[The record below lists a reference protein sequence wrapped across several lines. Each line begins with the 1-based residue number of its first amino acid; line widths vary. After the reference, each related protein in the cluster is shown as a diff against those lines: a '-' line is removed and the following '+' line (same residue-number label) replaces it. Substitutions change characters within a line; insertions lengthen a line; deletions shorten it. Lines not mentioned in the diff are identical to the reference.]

1 MRLRMIG
8 LLMVP
13 LLVAATTQPA
23 TVTLDRLLASIPVTL
38 RASSSETDRQAALRN
53 EWLMGQAKG
62 KITDAKTVVTMTGDA
77 YLVGQHKGV
86 VVKCQLAAPGKF
98 YAGDE
103 VEIKGIMTKADTTA
117 IYSSFDLSDC
127 TATLTVIPKK

>member
-8 LLMVP
+8 LLMLP

-23 TVTLDRLLASIPVTL
+23 TIALDRLLASVPATL
-38 RASSSETDRQAALRN
+38 RVSSSETDRHAASRN
-53 EWLMGQAKG
+53 EWLMGQSKG
-62 KITDAKTVVTMTGDA
+62 KIIDVKTVVTMAGDA

-86 VVKCQLAAPGKF
+86 VVKCQLTAPGKF
-98 YAGDE
+98 YAGDQ
-103 VEIKGIMTKADTTA
+103 VEIKGVMTKADTTA

-127 TATLTVIPKK
+127 TAALTVIPKK